1 MTASSSIERTVDFGS
16 FGPVGRSAA
25 ELRFFH
31 LATVFWLTRIDWPEP
46 SGSLD
51 YRRTAAVVVALP
63 CRIWTIEHPSIPRKI
78 MHHQNP
84 GSNT

>member
-25 ELRFFH
+25 EVRFFH
-31 LATVFWLTRIDWPEP
+31 LATVFWLIRSDWPEP

-51 YRRTAAVVVALP
+51 YVVSLDAPPL
-63 CRIWTIEHPSIPRKI
+63 S
-78 MHHQNP
+78 
-84 GSNT
+84 